1 MGISVIIPTLN
12 EVGCLR
18 KVIEEIPEI
27 VTEII
32 VVDGG
37 STDGTIELAKSLGV
51 KVVIQEKKGLG
62 DALMLGI
69 KSSHEDIVV
78 LLDGDGSFN
87 PYDIKGLVNLI
98 QQGNEVV
105 FGTRYHPD
113 SGSQD
118 DTPIRY
124 LGNQFFTGLIRL
136 IYKVNLSDSLFM
148 YVAAKKIALE
158 TLNLKFPGFEFC
170 IEFPIKVHLSGL
182 SYTEMPSF
190 ERKRIAG
197 KSKVNAFIHGLII
210 LWTLIKLIPSLKD
223 KTRMN
228 TRDQVQEN

>member
-12 EVGCLR
+12 EAGCLR
-18 KVIEEIPEI
+18 KVIEDIPEI

-37 STDGTIELAKSLGV
+37 STDGTVELAKSLGV

-78 LLDGDGSFN
+78 FLDGDGSFN
-87 PYDIKGLVNLI
+87 PYDIKVMVKLI
-98 QQGNEVV
+98 QEGNDVV
-105 FGTRYHPD
+105 FGTRYHPE

-124 LGNQFFTGLIRL
+124 LGNQFFTGLMRL
-136 IYKVNLSDSLFM
+136 IFKVNLSDSLFM
-148 YVAAKKIALE
+148 YVAAKRNALE
-158 TLNLKFPGFEFC
+158 ALNLKSPGFEFC
-170 IEFPIKVHLSGL
+170 IEFAIKVHLSGL

-223 KTRMN
+223 KTLRN
-228 TRDQVQEN
+228 TRDQVREN